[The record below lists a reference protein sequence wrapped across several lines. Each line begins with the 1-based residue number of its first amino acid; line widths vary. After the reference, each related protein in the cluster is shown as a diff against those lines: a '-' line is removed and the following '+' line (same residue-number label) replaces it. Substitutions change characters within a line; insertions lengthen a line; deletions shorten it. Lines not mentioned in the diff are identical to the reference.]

1 MRAALAAMLAAL
13 GAALRSPLRQTS
25 HKTLTSLRA
34 AGDTIYAL
42 SSGRGVAG
50 VAVVRVSGPSASDA
64 LAALTP
70 GKRLP
75 AHRVAS
81 LRTLRDA
88 SDVLDEALVLRF
100 EAPRSFT
107 GEDVVELHCHGG
119 EATVDGVLEALDA
132 LPKLRAADRGEF
144 TRRAFAAGKLG
155 LTEVEG
161 LADLLAAKTAPQRR
175 QALAQMGGSMER
187 TYARWR
193 GELASLRASA
203 EVLVDFGDDVEGD
216 VADQSDDIRAALDA
230 SVRSLKTELDAA
242 LTDAPRGEAT
252 RDGVRVVLAGA
263 PNAGKSSLLNAV
275 AARDA
280 AIVSQ
285 AAGTTRDVLEIGLS
299 LGGLPARL
307 FDTAGL
313 RVDGEEDSLDA
324 VEVEGMRRAARA
336 AEAAHV
342 VVFVLDAADDDAS
355 AVADAFRAIAPV
367 WRRDDGAPAPE
378 LVVVTNKADL
388 VDGAT
393 HAARVAA
400 LRAAAEAE
408 GLGAVV
414 AAAATVRASAT
425 AADGAAALV
434 DDLERRV
441 VDAFRS
447 SRDDYEAP
455 AITRARHRT
464 HVASCVACLDA
475 VLSDPDLMP
484 ELVAEELRAATSDL
498 GAVVGAVDTE
508 QVLDVL
514 FNDFCIGK

>member
-1 MRAALAAMLAAL
+1 MLAVL
-13 GAALRSPLRQTS
+13 GAALRSPLRRTS
-25 HKTLTSLRA
+25 HRTLTSLRA

-70 GKRLP
+70 GKPLP

-252 RDGVRVVLAGA
+252 RDGVRV
-263 PNAGKSSLLNAV
+263 SSLLNAV

-388 VDGAT
+388 
-393 HAARVAA
+393 
-400 LRAAAEAE
+400 AE

-455 AITRARHRT
+455 AITRARHRK

>member
-1 MRAALAAMLAAL
+1 MRAALAAMLAVL

-25 HKTLTSLRA
+25 HKALTSLRA

-70 GKRLP
+70 GKPLP

-119 EATVDGVLEALDA
+119 EATVDGVLEALDNI
-132 LPKLRAADRGEF
+132 PKLRAADRGEF

-203 EVLVDFGDDVEGD
+203 EVLVDFGDGVGG

-313 RVDGEEDSLDA
+313 RVDGEEDSWA
-324 VEVEGMRRAARA
+324 VEVEGMRRAAGG
-336 AEAAHV
+336 EAAHV

-378 LVVVTNKADL
+378 L
-388 VDGAT
+388 
-393 HAARVAA
+393 
-400 LRAAAEAE
+400 AE

-441 VDAFRS
+441 VAAFRS

-484 ELVAEELRAATSDL
+484 ELVAEERRAATSDL

-508 QVLDVL
+508 QVSDVL

>member
-1 MRAALAAMLAAL
+1 MLAVL
-13 GAALRSPLRQTS
+13 GAALRSPLRRTS
-25 HKTLTSLRA
+25 HRTLTSLRA

-70 GKRLP
+70 GKPLP

-203 EVLVDFGDDVEGD
+203 EVLVDFGDDAG
-216 VADQSDDIRAALDA
+216 ATPRTRATTSAALDA
-230 SVRSLKTELDAA
+230 SVRS
-242 LTDAPRGEAT
+242 
-252 RDGVRVVLAGA
+252 
-263 PNAGKSSLLNAV
+263 
-275 AARDA
+275 
-280 AIVSQ
+280 
-285 AAGTTRDVLEIGLS
+285 
-299 LGGLPARL
+299 
-307 FDTAGL
+307 
-313 RVDGEEDSLDA
+313 
-324 VEVEGMRRAARA
+324 
-336 AEAAHV
+336 
-342 VVFVLDAADDDAS
+342 
-355 AVADAFRAIAPV
+355 
-367 WRRDDGAPAPE
+367 
-378 LVVVTNKADL
+378 
-388 VDGAT
+388 
-393 HAARVAA
+393 
-400 LRAAAEAE
+400 
-408 GLGAVV
+408 
-414 AAAATVRASAT
+414 
-425 AADGAAALV
+425 
-434 DDLERRV
+434 
-441 VDAFRS
+441 
-447 SRDDYEAP
+447 
-455 AITRARHRT
+455 
-464 HVASCVACLDA
+464 
-475 VLSDPDLMP
+475 
-484 ELVAEELRAATSDL
+484 
-498 GAVVGAVDTE
+498 
-508 QVLDVL
+508 
-514 FNDFCIGK
+514 